1 VPSRERL
8 RLTNDTAWPRR
19 AATMNADI
27 WLELVVV
34 LLKILSV
41 ALSR

>member
-1 VPSRERL
+1 MRL
-8 RLTNDTAWPRR
+8 ATDTDWPRR
-19 AATMNADI
+19 AAIMNNDI

-34 LLKILSV
+34 LLKILSS